1 MRASDLPFEIRRV
14 TSRRELKEFISLPE
28 KIHKGHPLWVPPL
41 YFQER
46 KYFNQR
52 KNRAFTYSDCILAL
66 AYCNGRAV
74 GRIMCIVNKRCNEFR
89 NERNARFSCL
99 ECPDDQT
106 VAHALLSFAEN
117 WATEIGMEKIVGPMG
132 FNNQDPSGLLT
143 EGFEHQPTFSTYYN
157 YDYVNRLLTNEDY
170 SKEVDYVVYKIDIP
184 DEIPDF
190 YRKIY
195 DRIIARGEY
204 KVHEFT
210 RRRQLEPYIVPILE
224 LMNEGF
230 AELYGYQPLDDTE
243 MHSLAKRYLTFLNPG
258 FVKAVTKDGQVIG
271 FNIAMPNISDG
282 IRKARGRLLPFG
294 FIHILRA
301 SKKTEQLDTMIGGI
315 KKEYRGRGIDVAMGY
330 TTILSAQKA
339 GLRYADSHHELEDN
353 VKVRAEMERLGG
365 TVYKRFRIY
374 KKELNTKGIPAEQ

>member
-1 MRASDLPFEIRRV
+1 MASDLSAEIRRV
-14 TSRRELKEFISLPE
+14 TGRRELKEFIFLPE
-28 KIHKGHPLWVPPL
+28 KIHKGHPLWVPPV
-41 YFQER
+41 YYQEM
-46 KYFNQR
+46 KYFNQS
-52 KNRAFTYSDCILAL
+52 KNRAFIYSDYMLAL
-66 AYCNGRAV
+66 AYRNGRAV
-74 GRIMCIVNKRCNEFR
+74 GRIMGIVNKRCNEFR
-89 NERNARFSCL
+89 SERNARFSCL

-106 VAHALLSFAEN
+106 VAHALLSSAEN
-117 WATEIGMEKIVGPMG
+117 WAAERGMEKIVGPMG
-132 FNNQDPSGLLT
+132 FNNQDPSGFLT

-157 YDYVNRLLTNEDY
+157 FDYVNRLLTDENY

-184 DEIPDF
+184 DEMPDF

-195 DRIIARGEY
+195 DRIIAKGEY

-210 RRRQLEPYIVPILE
+210 RRRQLEPYIVPILG

-230 AELYGYQPLDDTE
+230 AELYGYQPLDNIE
-243 MHSLAKRYLTFLNPG
+243 MNSLAKRYLTFLDPR

-282 IRKARGRLLPFG
+282 IRKAGGRLFPFG
-294 FIHILRA
+294 FIHILSA
-301 SKKTEQLDTMIGGI
+301 SKKTEQLDTLIGGI

-339 GLRYADSHHELEDN
+339 GLKYADSHHELEDN

-365 TVYKRFRIY
+365 KVYKRFRIY
-374 KKELNTKGIPAEQ
+374 KKELKTQKIPAEQ

>member
-1 MRASDLPFEIRRV
+1 MRASELPVEIRRV
-14 TSRRELKEFISLPE
+14 TGRRELNEFIFLPE
-28 KIHKGHPLWVPPL
+28 KIHKGHTLWVPPV

-46 KYFNQR
+46 QYFNQR

-66 AYCNGRAV
+66 AYLNGRAV
-74 GRIMCIVNKRCNEFR
+74 GRIMCIVNRRCNEFR

-106 VAHALLSFAEN
+106 VAHALLSYAEN
-117 WATEIGMEKIVGPMG
+117 WAKEKGMEKIVGPMG
-132 FNNQDPSGLLT
+132 FNNQDPSGFLT
-143 EGFEHQPTFSTYYN
+143 EGFEQQPTFSTYCN
-157 YDYVNRLLTNEDY
+157 FDYVNRLLTGENY

-184 DEIPDF
+184 DEMPDF

-210 RRRQLEPYIVPILE
+210 GRRQLEPYIVPILE

-243 MHSLAKRYLTFLNPG
+243 MHSLAKRYLTFLDPG
-258 FVKAVTKDGQVIG
+258 FVKAVTKDGRVIG

-294 FIHILRA
+294 FMHMLRA
-301 SKKTEQLDTMIGGI
+301 SKKTEQLDTLVGGI

-365 TVYKRFRIY
+365 KVYKRFRIY
-374 KKELNTKGIPAEQ
+374 KKELKT